1 MPCGNEGLV
10 KYVTLIIAALF
21 AAPLW
26 AVVPM
31 PVPEVE
37 PLRRVSVEGFIS
49 VDSGWAWNGEQF
61 RVNVLAEPEENIYGE
76 ALARLV
82 FATDR
87 TYREAVRNDGFIV
100 RVEGVEVR
108 RGSERLLV
116 VDSIRTLTK

>member
-1 MPCGNEGLV
+1 MKLA
-10 KYVTLIIAALF
+10 TLLLAALF
-21 AAPLW
+21 SAPIY

-37 PLRRVSVEGFIS
+37 PVRRVSVEGFIS

-61 RVNVLAEPEENIYGE
+61 RVNVLAEPEESIYGE

-100 RVEGVEVR
+100 RVEGVEVC

-116 VDSIRTLTK
+116 VDQIRTLTK

>member
-1 MPCGNEGLV
+1 MKPVVVL
-10 KYVTLIIAALF
+10 LAALF

-37 PLRRVSVEGFIS
+37 PLRRVSVEGFVK
-49 VDSGWAWNGEQF
+49 VDSGWQWNGEQF

-100 RVEGVEVR
+100 RVEGVEVC
-108 RGSERLLV
+108 RGSERLLCV
-116 VDSIRTLTK
+116 ESIRTLTK